1 MGRLT
6 SLLISNLSSNAFE
19 VKFNNVDIN
28 KTDNETVRGAEK
40 FEEIKQKAYQE
51 ALYQDV
57 IDEVARFFEIKQIT
71 NQLQIK

>member
-28 KTDNETVRGAEK
+28 KTDYETVIGAEK
-40 FEEIKQKAYQE
+40 FEVIKQKAY
-51 ALYQDV
+51 
-57 IDEVARFFEIKQIT
+57 
-71 NQLQIK
+71 